1 MGGPSQPSEVLTF
14 NMSSY
19 SASVLVQ
26 SASLLVTLR
35 AVSPRTGVRVSQV
48 VEGGGQIRLD
58 TAATAA
64 TVAAGQTGE
73 LGRPE
78 IMSLHGK
85 VLLGWLPCTE
95 RIYYRRPYAIKNQRK
110 AMGALGALS
119 WFFMA

>member
-14 NMSSY
+14 NLSSY

-48 VEGGGQIRLD
+48 VEGGGEIRLD

-64 TVAAGQTGE
+64 TVAAGQTE
-73 LGRPE
+73 SLGRPE

-85 VLLGWLPCTE
+85 VLYIRAASMYGKDL
-95 RIYYRRPYAIKNQRK
+95 
-110 AMGALGALS
+110 
-119 WFFMA
+119 